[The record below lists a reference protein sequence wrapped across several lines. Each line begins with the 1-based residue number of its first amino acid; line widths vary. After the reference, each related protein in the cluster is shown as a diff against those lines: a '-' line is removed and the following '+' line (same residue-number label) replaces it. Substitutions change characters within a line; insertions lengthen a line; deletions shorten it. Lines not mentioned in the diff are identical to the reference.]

1 MGITNIR
8 CQCGG
13 YGGESYGNTP
23 ATAPDVYKRQVR
35 KLAPENDPLKI
46 GMGWSVED
54 LDKPQILV
62 ESSFGDSH
70 PGSAHLNQFVEEGVK
85 AVNDNGG
92 KAARYYVTDICDG
105 IAQGHDGINYSL
117 AHRDMMT
124 NMIEDV
130 YKRQGLY
137 TGAGKLYGAGEKLCT
152 SLFSG
157 TGRENIM
164 AHWGSFID

>member
-1 MGITNIR
+1 M
-8 CQCGG
+8 
-13 YGGESYGNTP
+13 
-23 ATAPDVYKRQVR
+23 
-35 KLAPENDPLKI
+35 
-46 GMGWSVED
+46 
-54 LDKPQILV
+54 V

-124 NMIEDV
+124 NMIEVHGMASGFDGGV
-130 YKRQGLY
+130 YCQPRQVQPVISMGIGRLKDMSAIVV
-137 TGAGKLYGAGEKLCT
+137 TGGVME
-152 SLFSG
+152 
-157 TGRENIM
+157 
-164 AHWGSFID
+164 AHTITP